1 MNHDSVWLKTL
12 KEFTDPLEGTAS
24 LIMTSI
30 PGMGLWDSGD
40 DDFFLYWFM
49 DRAVNIGG
57 SVALLV
63 EHGFYHEAGVAARTA
78 VEAQLYLAEY
88 KRNKSLAHK

>member
-1 MNHDSVWLKTL
+1 MTYDVDWLNSL
-12 KEFTDPLEGTAS
+12 KEFTDPLEGAAS

-49 DRAVNIGG
+49 DRAV
-57 SVALLV
+57 
-63 EHGFYHEAGVAARTA
+63 
-78 VEAQLYLAEY
+78 
-88 KRNKSLAHK
+88 